1 METVDELGVDPE
13 TNTRWGGPCF
23 GAVGRRGYTRFGL
36 DDPVYREGGAMT
48 LGTPGAFPVG
58 GRWTITVLVADD
70 EPLMRSAL
78 SMWLR
83 TEPDIEVVGEASDGR
98 EAVAMTERLRPDV
111 VIMDIRMPNLDGVA
125 TTQWLTTAGRT
136 SPSRV
141 LIISAFALDEYIVE
155 GLRAGAS
162 GFLLKDATPDEL
174 IHAVRVVA
182 AGDALLSPKVTRR
195 LLDLAARRF
204 PPVHRAASVLAEL
217 TPREVTV
224 LNLVA
229 AGHSNA
235 EIGRSLHLAESSVK
249 SHVGHLLGKLGL
261 ADRVHLVI
269 FAYDHGLARMEAAL
283 PSAPENT
290 VRIDHGRRAATH
302 VREPA
307 GQTNQQARPP
317 SGLGTS
323 SA

>member
-1 METVDELGVDPE
+1 M
-13 TNTRWGGPCF
+13 
-23 GAVGRRGYTRFGL
+23 A
-36 DDPVYREGGAMT
+36 A
-48 LGTPGAFPVG
+48 GTQGIFPVG
-58 GRWTITVLVADD
+58 GARAITVLIADD

-78 SMWLR
+78 RMCLC

-98 EAVAMTERLRPDV
+98 EAVAMTGRLRPDV
-111 VIMDIRMPNLDGVA
+111 VIMDVRMPNLDGVA
-125 TTQWLTTAGRT
+125 ATQSLTTAGAT
-136 SPSRV
+136 SQCMV
-141 LIISAFALDEYIVE
+141 LIITTFDLDEYIVE

-162 GFLLKDATPDEL
+162 GFLLKDATPEEL
-174 IHAVRVVA
+174 VRAVRVVA

-195 LLDLAARRF
+195 LLDLAARRL

-224 LNLVA
+224 LTLVA

-249 SHVGHLLGKLGL
+249 SHVGHQLGKLGL
-261 ADRVHLVI
+261 TDRVHLVI
-269 FAYDHGLARMEAAL
+269 FAYDYGLARMEAAL